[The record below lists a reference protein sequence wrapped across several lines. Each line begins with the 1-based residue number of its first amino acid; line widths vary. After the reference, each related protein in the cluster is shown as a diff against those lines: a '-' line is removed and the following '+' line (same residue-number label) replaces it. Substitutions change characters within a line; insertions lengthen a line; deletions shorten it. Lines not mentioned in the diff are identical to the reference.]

1 LNVPVFI
8 QKLFGSVTW
17 RMPGTDP
24 FLFFTFDDG
33 PTPEVTL
40 QVLDILKRF
49 DAKAT
54 FFCVGQNIKKH
65 PDVFHKILEDGHAVG
80 NHTFHHLD
88 GWKTKRDVYLK
99 DVLKC
104 ENSLQLKN
112 QKSEIRNQKPLFRP
126 PYGRIT
132 PSQVSILN
140 SQFSIIMWDV
150 LSRDYDQN
158 VSEEQCLLNVTRHA
172 RKGSIVVFHDSMKAK
187 DRVLYALPKVLEH
200 FSKQHFSF
208 KALSPDLH

>member
-1 LNVPVFI
+1 
-8 QKLFGSVTW
+8 
-17 RMPGTDP
+17 MPGTDP
-24 FLFFTFDDG
+24 FLFLTFDDG

-54 FFCVGQNIKKH
+54 FFCVGENIKKH

-88 GWKTKRDVYLK
+88 GWKTDTRKYLGDVFKCQDLIKEISGQQMLVHSLK
-99 DVLKC
+99 PTANC
-104 ENSLQLKN
+104 ELPTAGL
-112 QKSEIRNQKPLFRP
+112 LFRP
-126 PYGRIT
+126 PYGKLKPAQIKSLRKD
-132 PSQVSILN
+132 
-140 SQFSIIMWDV
+140 FKIIMWDV
-150 LSRDYDQN
+150 LSRDYNQN
-158 VSEEQCLLNVTRHA
+158 ISEEQCLLNVTRHA
-172 RKGSIVVFHDSMKAK
+172 RNGSIVVFHDSMKAK

-208 KALSPDLH
+208 KALSPDLL